1 LGWVFQVRF
10 CEKPWS
16 RLVSWYSMVTKGQ
29 KGAEVLRQY
38 VYDNSTT
45 FEEFVRNCT
54 DEIEYAEGV
63 HYSFA
68 YDQLDY

>member
-1 LGWVFQVRF
+1 
-10 CEKPWS
+10 
-16 RLVSWYSMVTKGQ
+16 MVTKGQ

-38 VYDNSTT
+38 VYDNSST

-68 YDQLDY
+68 YDQLDYVTDKNGNLLVDFIG